1 MLGRASRLARD
12 ARTWLRDETDL
23 RSARGA
29 AETAY
34 PEINALFVRI
44 MRKTGVRPPYLWGS
58 LHGAYLAKALG
69 ITAVS
74 LIEFGVAGGNGLAD
88 LEQVGQALEVSL
100 GVHAAVYGFDTD
112 VAFRHLP
119 MSVTAQ
125 ISSLAATTRW
135 TSNGLRLVSSA
146 ANLFSET

>member
-69 ITAVS
+69 I
-74 LIEFGVAGGNGLAD
+74 
-88 LEQVGQALEVSL
+88 
-100 GVHAAVYGFDTD
+100 
-112 VAFRHLP
+112 LP
-119 MSVTAQ
+119 YP
-125 ISSLAATTRW
+125 
-135 TSNGLRLVSSA
+135 
-146 ANLFSET
+146 